1 MYAIVQW
8 GNKLNGVLSVKK
20 EPEDKEIST
29 AWKVFKQEYKASVF
43 LLIV

>member
-8 GNKLNGVLSVKK
+8 GNKLNGVVSVEK

-29 AWKVFKQEYKASVF
+29 AWKVFKQKCKASV
-43 LLIV
+43 LLVIV